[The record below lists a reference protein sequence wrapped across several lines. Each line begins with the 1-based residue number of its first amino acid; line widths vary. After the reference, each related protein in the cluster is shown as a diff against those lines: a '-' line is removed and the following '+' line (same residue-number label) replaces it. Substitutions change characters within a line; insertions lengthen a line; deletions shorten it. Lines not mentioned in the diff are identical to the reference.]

1 MSTMLQI
8 RDLLNPV
15 TPEPSDGSSDE
26 ACVQVSPGRI
36 AAGSASTR
44 HPVRPR
50 EWSSKPGKQRG
61 PVNFM
66 PFEEGLSQDMIRQ
79 IALFQVRPFG
89 QIRQSCEHIPYNS
102 SKKDFFGKT
111 GRESIDV
118 LKYEFRS
125 QTDPPGD
132 FTVMWDYDV
141 GLVRITPFFK
151 CLGYAKTKP
160 SQMLDKNPGLRDITP
175 SITGGAVSAQGY
187 WMPYKC
193 ARAICATFCYPIA
206 PALVPLFGPTF
217 PSECRVPG
225 SPGYRDMTID
235 PRIIEE
241 ATREARASRSMRIEP
256 SSPFAPRPAAAP
268 KHRHVLEPRPDQG
281 SYERRL
287 LGPECERL
295 MQPSPQR
302 VPSSWKAV
310 NATATSPI
318 TPPRSANSQRPLISG
333 NMDRFRNHQYIEDG
347 RHGLV
352 LAGDESPEQQRR
364 AQPVRELPGRRD
376 YPITPVRPHLH
387 LAEGYGLKR
396 RYVSP
401 VIVDFSGHTG
411 ERDARPASRA
421 EPNPRKRTQRDGS
434 RRIEDYH
441 AASALVGLQE
451 EGHIRSR
458 G

>member
-26 ACVQVSPGRI
+26 ACVQMSPERV
-36 AAGSASTR
+36 AAGSATAR

-118 LKYEFRS
+118 LKYDFRS
-125 QTDPPGD
+125 QTDPPAD
-132 FTVMWDYDV
+132 YTVMWDYDV

-151 CLGYAKTKP
+151 CMGFAKTKP

-206 PALVPLFGPTF
+206 PALIPLFGPTF
-217 PSECRVPG
+217 PSECRVPN
-225 SPGYRDMTID
+225 SHGYRDMTID

-241 ATREARASRSMRIEP
+241 ATQEARASRSMRTES

-268 KHRHVLEPRPDQG
+268 KHCHVLEPRPDQR

-287 LGPECERL
+287 PGPESRSIILEGGKYRY
-295 MQPSPQR
+295 
-302 VPSSWKAV
+302 VA
-310 NATATSPI
+310 NHAT
-318 TPPRSANSQRPLISG
+318 
-333 NMDRFRNHQYIEDG
+333 
-347 RHGLV
+347 
-352 LAGDESPEQQRR
+352 
-364 AQPVRELPGRRD
+364 PVREQP
-376 YPITPVRPHLH
+376 TTPHLW
-387 LAEGYGLKR
+387 
-396 RYVSP
+396 
-401 VIVDFSGHTG
+401 
-411 ERDARPASRA
+411 
-421 EPNPRKRTQRDGS
+421 
-434 RRIEDYH
+434 
-441 AASALVGLQE
+441 
-451 EGHIRSR
+451 
-458 G
+458 

>member
-15 TPEPSDGSSDE
+15 TPEPSDVSSDE
-26 ACVQVSPGRI
+26 ACIQVSPGRI
-36 AAGSASTR
+36 AAGSTSVR

-50 EWSSKPGKQRG
+50 EWPSKLGKQRG

-66 PFEEGLSQDMIRQ
+66 PFEEGLSPAVVHQ
-79 IALFQVRPFG
+79 IMHFQVRPFG

-118 LKYEFRS
+118 LKYEFRRPDGEN
-125 QTDPPGD
+125 QGD

-187 WMPYKC
+187 WMPFKC
-193 ARAICATFCYPIA
+193 ARAVCATFCFPIA
-206 PALVPLFGPTF
+206 AALIPLFGPTF
-217 PSECRVPG
+217 PSECRAPG
-225 SPGYRDMTID
+225 GTGYRDMTID

-241 ATREARASRSMRIEP
+241 AKRDAQASRSMRMEP
-256 SSPFAPRPAAAP
+256 NASFASRPAAAP
-268 KHRHVLEPRPDQG
+268 KHRHVLEPQPDQRL
-281 SYERRL
+281 YDRRPP
-287 LGPECERL
+287 GPECERL

-302 VPSSWKAV
+302 IPSSWRAV
-310 NATATSPI
+310 NAAASPI

-333 NMDRFRNHQYIEDG
+333 NMDRFRNHQYHEF
-347 RHGLV
+347 HG
-352 LAGDESPEQQRR
+352 
-364 AQPVRELPGRRD
+364 RD
-376 YPITPVRPHLH
+376 YPNTPVRPHLRAV
-387 LAEGYGLKR
+387 AEAYGLKR

-411 ERDARPASRA
+411 DRDARPVSRG
-421 EPNPRKRTQRDGS
+421 ETSPRKRTQTDGS

-441 AASALVGLQE
+441 AANALVGLQ
-451 EGHIRSR
+451 GDGQARSR

>member
-15 TPEPSDGSSDE
+15 TPEPSDASSDE
-26 ACVQVSPGRI
+26 ACAQLSPGRI
-36 AAGSASTR
+36 ATGSASTR
-44 HPVRPR
+44 HMVRPR
-50 EWSSKPGKQRG
+50 EWSSKPARQRG
-61 PVNFM
+61 PVNYM
-66 PFEEGLSQDMIRQ
+66 PFEEGLSPDLMRQ
-79 IALFQVRPFG
+79 IELFQVRPFG

-125 QTDPPGD
+125 RGDTPAD

-193 ARAICATFCYPIA
+193 ARAICATFCHPIA
-206 PALVPLFGPTF
+206 AALVPLFGPNF
-217 PSECRVPG
+217 PAECRAPG

-235 PRIIEE
+235 VHIIEE
-241 ATREARASRSMRIEP
+241 ATREAQAARSMRMEP
-256 SSPFAPRPAAAP
+256 SSPFASQPPAAAAP
-268 KHRHVLEPRPDQG
+268 KSRHILEPRPDQR
-281 SYERRL
+281 SYERRPPGL
-287 LGPECERL
+287 ECERL
-295 MQPSPQR
+295 TQPSLQR
-302 VPSSWKAV
+302 VPSTWKAI
-310 NATATSPI
+310 NAATSPI
-318 TPPRSANSQRPLISG
+318 TPPRSANSQRPLLSG
-333 NMDRFRNHQYIEDG
+333 NMDRFRNHQYVEDV

-352 LAGDESPEQQRR
+352 HATDESPEQRHG
-364 AQPVRELPGRRD
+364 QPQEFHGQA
-376 YPITPVRPHLH
+376 YPITPVRLPIHTV
-387 LAEGYGLKR
+387 EGYGLKR
-396 RYVSP
+396 RHISP
-401 VIVDFSGHTG
+401 MVGQFGEHSGDRDVRLAPRG
-411 ERDARPASRA
+411 ERHPH
-421 EPNPRKRTQRDGS
+421 KRTQREGA
-434 RRIEDYH
+434 RMMEDYH
-441 AASALVGLQE
+441 AARTLVGLQGE
-451 EGHIRSR
+451 ASFRSR

>member
-15 TPEPSDGSSDE
+15 TPEPSDSSSDE
-26 ACVQVSPGRI
+26 ACLQVSPGRI
-36 AAGSASTR
+36 AAGSASVR

-66 PFEEGLSQDMIRQ
+66 PFEEGLSPEMVRE
-79 IALFQVRPFG
+79 IAHFQVRPFG

-118 LKYEFRS
+118 LKYEFHFQGETS
-125 QTDPPGD
+125 GD

-193 ARAICATFCYPIA
+193 ARAICATFCWPIA
-206 PALVPLFGPTF
+206 PALIPLFGPTF
-217 PSECRVPG
+217 PSECRAPG

-235 PRIIEE
+235 PRIIDE
-241 ATREARASRSMRIEP
+241 AAREARALRSIRPEP
-256 SSPFAPRPAAAP
+256 SSPYISRPAAAQ
-268 KHRHVLEPRPDQG
+268 KHRHVLEPRPDQR
-281 SYERRL
+281 SYERRIP
-287 LGPECERL
+287 GAECERL
-295 MQPSPQR
+295 IQPSPQR
-302 VPSSWKAV
+302 TPSSWKAV
-310 NATATSPI
+310 NAATSPI

-333 NMDRFRNHQYIEDG
+333 NMDRFRNHQYVEDG
-347 RHGLV
+347 RHGLILV
-352 LAGDESPEQQRR
+352 GEDSPEQRHSH
-364 AQPVRELPGRRD
+364 PRESHGRK
-376 YPITPVRPHLH
+376 YPMTPIRPHLH
-387 LAEGYGLKR
+387 VAEGYGLKR

-401 VIVDFSGHTG
+401 VIVDFSGHLG
-411 ERDARPASRA
+411 DRDIRPVSRG
-421 EPNPRKRTQRDGS
+421 EPNPRKRTQREGS

-441 AASALVGLQE
+441 AASALVGLQG
-451 EGHIRSR
+451 EGHVRSR